1 VFILRNNVP
10 ASTRVHGHARDC
22 ETRFDAVACTNF
34 SGKYPPPPWATI
46 DRNPVFRKHEMQSLV
61 VKFRNLFAARV
72 VLFTACA
79 LALAACETDATMPT
93 AGDAPRAV
101 TSARPH
107 AEPPRTQ
114 AAPVANSQPMTHSR
128 AARECWMRTEKGSAH
143 ENLDK
148 RAELVN
154 KCIDEKLK
162 AAGVPSPRS

>member
-1 VFILRNNVP
+1 MS
-10 ASTRVHGHARDC
+10 ASRRVHGDARDC
-22 ETRFDAVACTNF
+22 ETCFDAVACIEF
-34 SGKYPPPPWATI
+34 FRQIPAAPWATI
-46 DRNPVFRKHEMQSLV
+46 NRNPVFGKREMQSVV
-61 VKFRNLFAARV
+61 VKFRDLFAARV

-79 LALAACETDATMPT
+79 LALASCETDATSPA

-101 TSARPH
+101 TSARPD

>member
-1 VFILRNNVP
+1 VS

-22 ETRFDAVACTNF
+22 ETCFDAVAYF
-34 SGKYPPPPWATI
+34 EFFRQIAAAPWATTN
-46 DRNPVFRKHEMQSLV
+46 RNPVFGKRGMQPVV
-61 VKFRNLFAARV
+61 VKFRNLFTARV

-79 LALAACETDATMPT
+79 LALGGCETDATSPT

-101 TSARPH
+101 TAARPD
-107 AEPPRTQ
+107 AEPSRSQP
-114 AAPVANSQPMTHSR
+114 APVANSTPMTHSR
-128 AARECWMRTEKGSAH
+128 ASRECWMRTEKGSAH

-162 AAGVPSPRS
+162 AAGVSSPRS

>member
-1 VFILRNNVP
+1 MS
-10 ASTRVHGHARDC
+10 ASTNVHGLARDC
-22 ETRFDAVACTNF
+22 ETCFEPLRVSNF
-34 SGKYPPPPWATI
+34 SGKYPLPPWATI
-46 DRNPVFRKHEMQSLV
+46 NRNPAFGKREMQSVV

-72 VLFTACA
+72 VLFIACA
-79 LALAACETDATMPT
+79 LALAGCETDATST
-93 AGDAPRAV
+93 AAGDAPRAV
-101 TSARPH
+101 TSARPD